1 MYLVHL
7 VLKEQKSI
15 KKVTINVVKCQKSC
29 QSKVWSDKMT
39 LLWVEQKKAIMA
51 KFSVFLV
58 FDTHPEAKNIFKQL
72 QLQTRFDLDSRS

>member
-1 MYLVHL
+1 
-7 VLKEQKSI
+7 
-15 KKVTINVVKCQKSC
+15 
-29 QSKVWSDKMT
+29 MT

-72 QLQTRFDLDSRS
+72 QLQTRFDLDSRSTVTPA